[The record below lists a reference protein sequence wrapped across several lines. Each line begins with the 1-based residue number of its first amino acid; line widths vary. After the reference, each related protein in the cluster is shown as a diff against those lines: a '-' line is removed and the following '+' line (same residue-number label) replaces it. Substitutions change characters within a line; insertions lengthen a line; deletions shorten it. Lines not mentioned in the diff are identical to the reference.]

1 MIGQP
6 TPPAEA
12 DLIRQ
17 RRESVTPAMS
27 RRQAAMKAG
36 ISPSQWSDVERGH
49 KRAGSGITIP
59 VQATAETLA
68 RMARVVGASG
78 PELAAVGREDAS
90 HQLRAIE
97 QERELRRRITAIPG
111 LGTLGS
117 HPLTGADGKELLP
130 LIAEGLDAIEH
141 SGLPHAAK
149 RELTGMFVDNLINDA
164 ARRHSELQLI
174 LRLVAASGTSSEPN
188 PV

>member
-17 RRESVTPAMS
+17 RRETATPAMS
-27 RRQAAMKAG
+27 RRQAAMKAR

-68 RMARVVGASG
+68 RMARVVGASA
-78 PELAAVGREDAS
+78 PELAAAGREDAAQ
-90 HQLRAIE
+90 QLRIIE
-97 QERELRRRITAIPG
+97 QQRELRRRITAIPG
-111 LGTLGS
+111 LGTLGTQ
-117 HPLTGADGKELLP
+117 PLTGTDGKELLP
-130 LIAEGLDAIEH
+130 LIAEGLDAIDHTE
-141 SGLPHAAK
+141 LPHAAK
-149 RELTGMFVDNLINDA
+149 RELTAMFVDNLIHDA

-174 LRLVAASGTSSEPN
+174 LRLAAASGTSSAP
-188 PV
+188 PI